1 MIFDWSEEKN
11 GRLRRD
17 RDISFEE
24 IVVAIEGGGILDI
37 LEHPNPSRY
46 EGQRLYVV
54 SIENY
59 AWVVPFVDRGDIRFL
74 KTAFP
79 SRKLTKHYLQGR
91 EEERRQ

>member
-11 GRLRRD
+11 EWLRRD
-17 RDISFEE
+17 RGISFEQ
-24 IVVAIEGGGILDI
+24 IIVAIEGEGILDI
-37 LEHPNPSRY
+37 LERPNPSRY

-54 SIENY
+54 SIDNY

-79 SRKLTKHYLQGR
+79 SRKLTKRYLHGQ
-91 EEERRQ
+91 EEEGR

>member
-11 GRLRRD
+11 EWLRRD
-17 RDISFEE
+17 RGISFEQ
-24 IVVAIEGGGILDI
+24 IIVAIEGEGILDI
-37 LEHPNPSRY
+37 LEHPNPLRY

-54 SIENY
+54 SIDNY

-79 SRKLTKHYLQGR
+79 SRKLTKRYLHGR
-91 EEERRQ
+91 EEEGR

>member
-11 GRLRRD
+11 EKLRRD

-24 IVVAIEGGGILDI
+24 IVVAIEEGQMLDI

-46 EGQRLYVV
+46 EGQQLYIV
-54 SIENY
+54 SIDDY

-79 SRKLTKHYLQGR
+79 SRKLTKRYLHDQ
-91 EEERRQ
+91 EKERGL